1 MIDDVLVRAQAAGV
15 RTGILAPTPELAD
28 RYRRAGV
35 SLILTGSDLALLAAG
50 ARSLLEALARYQSI
64 ER

>member
-1 MIDDVLVRAQAAGV
+1 
-15 RTGILAPTPELAD
+15 
-28 RYRRAGV
+28 V